1 MNSNKIIVVLL
12 CFWFAKT
19 NVIAQ
24 GKFAGAFKSL
34 IGQKFTKTSELKL
47 LKGYTFR
54 QGDVISEVNDPDQT
68 TVDIYQKGTTAI
80 VFFSTMMHGDS
91 FYQVYDVLEV
101 KDVLKG
107 WEMKTAT
114 CRDNGNPDVTIVAL
128 VKSTDE
134 EVAAAVKRAWR
145 YNRDKIRL
153 EKISVQHI
161 DCINGGQ
168 D

>member
-1 MNSNKIIVVLL
+1 MSINKIIFVLL
-12 CFWFAKT
+12 SFCFAKT

-34 IGQKFTKTSELKL
+34 IGQKFTKVSELKL
-47 LKGYTFR
+47 LKGYTFK
-54 QGDVISEVNDPDQT
+54 QGDVISETNDPDQT

-80 VFFSTMMHGDS
+80 VFFSTMMQGDS

-107 WEMKTAT
+107 WEIKTAT
-114 CRDNGNPDVTIVAL
+114 CRDNNNPDVAIVAL
-128 VKSTDE
+128 VKSTE
-134 EVAAAVKRAWR
+134 NEIATNVKRAWR
-145 YNRDKIRL
+145 YNRDKIRF
-153 EKISVQHI
+153 EKINTQHI